1 LSEYISLHKDFYLT
15 LVRKISSPKVEIL
28 LGPKKKIYSVPKDLL
43 CYYSNYFDRCFNGGF
58 MEATHQMLILEEDAI
73 ADFELLLDYIL
84 TGSIAAHFD
93 QSQSDEAALN
103 KCMTFIEYADKYDVA
118 DVGLAVYDALMKILH
133 CNGSVVLKPTH
144 IEIVYAAF
152 PKGHRLRTLIAST
165 AMKAVFGNER
175 LYKQQVQDVDGFAA
189 EVILQAQVPGRGF
202 LLRPLP
208 PPPFDYKL
216 RPWA

>member
-1 LSEYISLHKDFYLT
+1 
-15 LVRKISSPKVEIL
+15 
-28 LGPKKKIYSVPKDLL
+28 
-43 CYYSNYFDRCFNGGF
+43 
-58 MEATHQMLILEEDAI
+58 MEATHQKLILKEDAI

-93 QSQSDEAALN
+93 QPESDEAALN

-133 CNGSVVLKPTH
+133 GNGSVVLKPTH

-165 AMKAVFGNER
+165 AMNAIFGNER

-189 EVILQAQVPGRGF
+189 EVILQAQAPGRGF

-208 PPPFDYKL
+208 PSPFDYKL